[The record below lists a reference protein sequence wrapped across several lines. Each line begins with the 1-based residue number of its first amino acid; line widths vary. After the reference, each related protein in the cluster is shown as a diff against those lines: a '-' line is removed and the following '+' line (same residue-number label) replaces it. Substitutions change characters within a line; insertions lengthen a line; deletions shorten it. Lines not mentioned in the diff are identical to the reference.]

1 MNKTYNPNFK
11 VKRNIRFGQF
21 ANDRSVLNR
30 KLYLICR
37 ELAGNER
44 DDTEVVKI
52 IRDNYIAQKFAK
64 SYKELSLKELRDAI
78 NDLKPPRKDKS
89 TPEQRKLFNFYA
101 VSVALIYHNFEK
113 LQYVNLETAEIL
125 ESERLREYCFDL
137 FRRDLSIPKPIL
149 RELFDNY
156 INPKANEFL
165 IEGEYKTV
173 VKSKKNVIYYEKLY
187 KDEMNYLIIRFS
199 KIFNE
204 KSKSDIPKMF
214 HNN

>member
-44 DDTEVVKI
+44 DDKEVVKI

-137 FRRDLSIPKPIL
+137 FRRDLSIPQPIL

-156 INPKANEFL
+156 INPKANQFL
-165 IEGEYKTV
+165 IEGEYKSV
-173 VKSKKNVIYYEKLY
+173 VKSKNNLYYEKLY

-204 KSKSDIPKMF
+204 KSKYDLPKSF
-214 HNN
+214 TFN